1 MRDGGVQLGEP
12 REIAGISEPADQAQG
27 CHPAQ
32 RLEVEFERALEAP
45 FAGVVLPYDETKYI
59 QEFVDLLGITPNL
72 VESSDPAMWFYP
84 EDARRSKEFPGYPN
98 DVSGEWQPIASN
110 GLQKPYIP
118 ALRG

>member
-1 MRDGGVQLGEP
+1 MQPD
-12 REIAGISEPADQAQG
+12 PARPQDCLPIMKCRKVACG
-27 CHPAQ
+27 L
-32 RLEVEFERALEAP
+32 LETYSLVYP
-45 FAGVVLPYDETKYI
+45 GLPCDETKYI
-59 QEFVDLLGITPNL
+59 QESVDLLGITPNL

-84 EDARRSKEFPGYPN
+84 EEARRSKEFPGYPN